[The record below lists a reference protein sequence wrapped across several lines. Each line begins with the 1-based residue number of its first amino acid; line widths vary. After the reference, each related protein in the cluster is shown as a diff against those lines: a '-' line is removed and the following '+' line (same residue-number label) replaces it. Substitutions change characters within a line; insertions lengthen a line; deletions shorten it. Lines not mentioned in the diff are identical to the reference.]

1 MDQPT
6 MPTVRTERARTDP
19 DRSGQ
24 VRPRRLLLW
33 TGMLIVYLVWGSTY
47 VGIKVAIETTPPL
60 LMAAFRFIIAGSV
73 LLAWSLARDRGS
85 FEMPSRRQWRD
96 AAIVGFLLL
105 GGGNGII
112 AWGETTVA
120 SGVAA
125 LLVAMVPLWLVV
137 FGRLIYREGLPRLA
151 GIGIVLG
158 LAGVAILVW
167 PFGAVADTFSTA
179 GIAAL
184 IFAPICWA
192 NGSLFSAHRA
202 QLPSRPLVSTGIQML
217 AGGILL
223 AAMGT
228 ASGELGALHLERISQ
243 ASLIAFAYLT
253 TVGSLLA
260 FTTYAWLLRVAPL
273 PLVGTYAY
281 VNPVVA
287 VLLGAFI
294 LGEPITPRILVASAV
309 IVVAVALVIT
319 VRSRMARS
327 GAAEEPETRTAGAR
341 TGPAAVLVDDA
352 A

>member
-1 MDQPT
+1 
-6 MPTVRTERARTDP
+6 MPTVGTTRVPPEQARP
-19 DRSGQ
+19 G
-24 VRPRRLLLW
+24 RLMLW
-33 TGMLIVYLVWGSTY
+33 TGMLVVYLVWGSTY

-60 LMAAFRFIIAGSV
+60 LMAAFRFIIAGSA
-73 LLAWSLARDRGS
+73 LLAWSLGRDRRS

-105 GGGNGII
+105 GGGNGVI

-151 GIGIVLG
+151 GIGIMLG
-158 LAGVAILVW
+158 LLGVAILVW
-167 PFGAVADTFSTA
+167 PFGAVADRFDAA

-184 IFAPICWA
+184 IVAPICWA

-202 QLPSRPLVSTGIQML
+202 QLPGRPLVSTGIQML

-223 AAMGT
+223 AAMGS
-228 ASGELGALHLERISQ
+228 ASGELAALHFERISQ

-281 VNPVVA
+281 GNPVVA
-287 VLLGAFI
+287 VILGALV

-319 VRSRMARS
+319 VRSRMAQPRAN
-327 GAAEEPETRTAGAR
+327 AATETQTTGAR
-341 TGPAAVLVDDA
+341 EARPAAIAVDDA